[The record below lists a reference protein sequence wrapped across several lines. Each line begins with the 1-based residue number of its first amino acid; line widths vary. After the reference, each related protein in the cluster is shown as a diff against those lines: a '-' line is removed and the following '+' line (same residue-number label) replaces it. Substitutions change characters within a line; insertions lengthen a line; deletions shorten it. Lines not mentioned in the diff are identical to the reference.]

1 MRKFL
6 FGLLMFAMMAVLV
19 ACGGAGDAGKEEDP
33 GDKMV
38 IKHQLGE
45 TPVTKNP
52 KKVVVFDLG
61 FLDTLDELGV
71 EVAAVPQQNLPQYL
85 KKYADSKYVNAGSLK
100 EPDFE
105 AISRLNPDVIFISTR
120 QQDQYNELSEIA
132 PTIFVGVDTTDYM
145 NSFKENMELAGKI
158 FAKEE
163 EVKTALA
170 KIEEEI
176 TSLRDKASASKEKA
190 LIILGTEGKVSAYGP
205 NSRFGLIHDV
215 FGFQA
220 VDEKIEV
227 STHGQ
232 SITFEYILEKNPDI
246 LFVVDRDA
254 AVGGDA
260 SVKDSI
266 ENELVKKTK
275 AYKNKKIIYLDPGYW
290 YLSGGGLQSVSKMV
304 EEVET
309 AFQ

>member
-45 TPVTKNP
+45 TSVTKNP